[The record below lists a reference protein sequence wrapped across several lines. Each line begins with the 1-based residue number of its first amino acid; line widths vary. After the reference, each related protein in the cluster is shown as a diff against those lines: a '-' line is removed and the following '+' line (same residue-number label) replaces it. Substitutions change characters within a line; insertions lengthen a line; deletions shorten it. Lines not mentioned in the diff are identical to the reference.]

1 MEMVS
6 GTCRWQGSQP
16 NRPMVNL
23 EGSADQEKE
32 ATIEE
37 YAKEKIWWRWGG
49 QQLTMV
55 QKSVFRRVRLL
66 HESFYF

>member
-1 MEMVS
+1 
-6 GTCRWQGSQP
+6 
-16 NRPMVNL
+16 MVNL

-49 QQLTMV
+49 
-55 QKSVFRRVRLL
+55 
-66 HESFYF
+66 